1 MGASED
7 LAAIAL
13 QEEELELLSFDFDV
27 AWEIGLTVRN
37 LAVARRHPV
46 AIEVRRF
53 DQPLFYTALEGS
65 SPDNADWIRRKGN
78 VVARF
83 HRSSYAIGLELKMK
97 NATLAE
103 KYALSP
109 TEYASHGGSFPISIR
124 GAGVLGSVTVSGL
137 PQRDDHELVVEAL
150 CSYSGRD
157 YKSLSLGPA
166 GL

>member
-1 MGASED
+1 MGATED

-53 DQPLFYTALEGS
+53 GQPLFYTALEGS

-78 VVARF
+78 VVAKF
-83 HRSSYAIGLELKMK
+83 HRSSYAMGLELKMK
-97 NATLAE
+97 NQSLAD
-103 KYALSP
+103 KFALPNADYAP
-109 TEYASHGGSFPISIR
+109 HGGSFPISVR
-124 GAGVLGSVTVSGL
+124 GAGVIGSITVSGL
-137 PQRDDHELVVEAL
+137 PQRDDHDLVVEAL
-150 CSYSGRD
+150 CAYSGKD
-157 YKSLSLGPA
+157 YKSLSLGAP

>member
-1 MGASED
+1 
-7 LAAIAL
+7 
-13 QEEELELLSFDFDV
+13 
-27 AWEIGLTVRN
+27 
-37 LAVARRHPV
+37 
-46 AIEVRRF
+46 
-53 DQPLFYTALEGS
+53 
-65 SPDNADWIRRKGN
+65 
-78 VVARF
+78 
-83 HRSSYAIGLELKMK
+83 MK